1 MALAGVAICFLAVSF
16 ATLSV
21 DASIGD
27 RWGFSMS
34 HIEPARFLPLAPV
47 PLVSMALVVWL
58 WRDLSMKQ
66 GAVGTAPDWRPYLL
80 AAGIFASG
88 YVGLGVSLYPFIV
101 PYEISIHEAAAR
113 DNALVLMLVG
123 AVIMLPIILAYT
135 AYVYSLFWGKV
146 KPGDGYHAH

>member
-1 MALAGVAICFLAVSF
+1 
-16 ATLSV
+16 
-21 DASIGD
+21 
-27 RWGFSMS
+27 
-34 HIEPARFLPLAPV
+34 
-47 PLVSMALVVWL
+47 
-58 WRDLSMKQ
+58 MKQ

-88 YVGLGVSLYPFIV
+88 YVGLGVSLYPFIM